1 MIALRPFERADAYP
15 LWLWANDPATR
26 RASGDRAEIA
36 WDGHRRWLEAWLASD
51 AAVGFVAMEE
61 DRPVGSIR
69 FDTQDRWATA
79 RLSYVIA
86 PEARGRGLGGELLRL
101 GCERL
106 LAAHPGAELEA
117 QVRGDNEA
125 SARLFRR
132 LGWRVDGSAAS
143 GWTFRVG
150 PGAQP

>member
-1 MIALRPFERADAYP
+1 MIALRPFERSDAYP
-15 LWLWANDPATR
+15 LWLWANDPTTR

-36 WDGHRRWLEAWLASD
+36 WEDHRRWLEALLASD
-51 AAVGFVAMEE
+51 LAVGFLAMEH

-69 FDTQDRWATA
+69 FDTRDRWATA
-79 RLSYVIA
+79 RLSYLIA

-106 LAAHPGAELEA
+106 LAVHPDAELEA

-132 LGWRVDGSAAS
+132 LGWRVDGSKAA
-143 GWTFRVG
+143 GWTFRFG
-150 PGAQP
+150 PGALR